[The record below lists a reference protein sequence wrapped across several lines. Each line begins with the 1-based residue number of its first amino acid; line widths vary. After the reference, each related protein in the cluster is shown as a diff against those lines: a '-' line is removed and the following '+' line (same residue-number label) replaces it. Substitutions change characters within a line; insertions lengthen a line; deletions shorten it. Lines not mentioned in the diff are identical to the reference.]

1 MRWMVLVPVL
11 MVLVPVL
18 MVLVLMF
25 VVLVV
30 SVMSTMGMRHG
41 RHHRFEKLSMCTVFR
56 IQWWEV
62 LFPFGREPAYTVSP
76 NGAG

>member
-1 MRWMVLVPVL
+1 MRLMVLVPVL

-18 MVLVLMF
+18 MVLVP

-41 RHHRFEKLSMCTVFR
+41 RHHRFEKLSMCAVFR
-56 IQWWEV
+56 IQRWEV
-62 LFPFGREPAYTVSP
+62 LFPFGREPTHSVSP
-76 NGAG
+76 HGAG